1 MDREEFIDEV
11 ELTFNMHGVD
21 VRNSV
26 YNAIERA
33 LGEQNDDAE
42 ICGDGNGNPEHDG
55 DLRERE
61 RVPLGTD
68 PREYFEEEVAPYL
81 ENAWI
86 NESKKYHDDED
97 GELGV
102 VGYEINFDRY
112 FYEPETRRTQAEI
125 ESEILEVSQQIE
137 SLLEEVLE

>member
-42 ICGDGNGNPEHDG
+42 ICRDGNGNPSTTVTYANAK
-55 DLRERE
+55 
-61 RVPLGTD
+61 RVPLDGSTGVL
-68 PREYFEEEVAPYL
+68 RRGGCAASGERA
-81 ENAWI
+81 I

-102 VGYEINFDRY
+102 VGYEINFDR
-112 FYEPETRRTQAEI
+112 
-125 ESEILEVSQQIE
+125 
-137 SLLEEVLE
+137 

>member
-1 MDREEFIDEV
+1 
-11 ELTFNMHGVD
+11 
-21 VRNSV
+21 
-26 YNAIERA
+26 
-33 LGEQNDDAE
+33 
-42 ICGDGNGNPEHDG
+42 
-55 DLRERE
+55 
-61 RVPLGTD
+61 VPLGTD

-112 FYEPETRRTQAEI
+112 FYEYEAPRDLDEI
-125 ESEILEVSQQIE
+125 NSEIREQRNRITDI
-137 SLLEEVLE
+137 LEELEI